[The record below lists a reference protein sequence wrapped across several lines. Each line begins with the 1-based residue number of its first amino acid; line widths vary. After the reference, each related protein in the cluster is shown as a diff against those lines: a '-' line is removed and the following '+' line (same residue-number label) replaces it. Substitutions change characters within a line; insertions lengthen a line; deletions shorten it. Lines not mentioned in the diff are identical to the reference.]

1 MTDER
6 RYAPMDALLT
16 ALGYDADAWA
26 CVWVPLCDDCG
37 GATVRVEGADVPACR
52 CSGGEHD

>member
-1 MTDER
+1 MMDAS

-16 ALGYDADAWA
+16 ALGYDADAWT

-37 GATVRVEGADVPACR
+37 GSTVRVEGIEGCR